1 MTCTGKNSCTHHTQ
15 ALKYIK
21 ESRPEHL
28 VLWGSCCN
36 VRGLLGAAPRVTV
49 IGQDVDKLVTM
60 ADHGEADRLQILA
73 TAKPSLSLSSD
84 PGDMVYLCEN
94 ADTLRDE
101 DFAELAAIT
110 RPGGCMIL
118 SATYYQGNA
127 PQQVQQGRAL
137 AQWVSTLKGA
147 GFSKTEPIAEETL
160 VYSSTPSGEFIFSVS
175 QGLIR
180 AEKGGSES

>member
-1 MTCTGKNSCTHHTQ
+1 LSADVEKLASM
-15 ALKYIK
+15 A
-21 ESRPEHL
+21 
-28 VLWGSCCN
+28 GSSDED
-36 VRGLLGAAPRVTV
+36 RVEL
-49 IGQDVDKLVTM
+49 I
-60 ADHGEADRLQILA
+60 A
-73 TAKPSLSLSSD
+73 TSTPSTSLSVDSI
-84 PGDMVYLCEN
+84 DMVYLCEN